1 MEDVVL
7 IATMIGFFL
16 AAVVLVKLLDK
27 MIGGSREPDEVDRQ

>member
-7 IATMIGFFL
+7 VATMIAFFL

-27 MIGGSREPDEVDRQ
+27 MIGGPREPDETDLR